1 MVRALEVRVSAEE
14 RSEPGPAQSG
24 PAQSAEPSFEQILD
38 RLQHVV
44 ERLESGELP
53 LEESLAVFEEGVRLS
68 RLGAR
73 RLDDAERRVEELL
86 VEGDTP
92 RTRPLPSGRR
102 GSDDD
107 DAHR

>member
-1 MVRALEVRVSAEE
+1 MVADDRPEGT
-14 RSEPGPAQSG
+14 PQGG
-24 PAQSAEPSFEQILD
+24 EPSFEQILA

-44 ERLESGELP
+44 ERLESGDLP

-86 VEGDTP
+86 GDGDPP
-92 RTRPLPSGRR
+92 RTRPLATPRRTADDEDAGR
-102 GSDDD
+102 
-107 DAHR
+107 